1 MNITKINI
9 TFEDGK
15 ELCLVTQDRFLAIR
29 DALKAQSDANGLLCK
44 QAELMEKRIA
54 ELQAEC
60 HRLTQEN
67 QSAINDVVHYE
78 VDGHP
83 FHNPLA

>member
-9 TFEDGK
+9 TFEDGM

-29 DALKAQSDANGLLCK
+29 DALKAQSDANVLLCK
-44 QAELMEKRIA
+44 QAELMEQRIA

-67 QSAINDVVHYE
+67 QAMIAVEFPVT
-78 VDGHP
+78 DGQD
-83 FHNPLA
+83 FQNPLP

>member
-15 ELCLVTQDRFLAIR
+15 ELCLVTQGRFLAVR
-29 DALKAQSDANGLLCK
+29 DALKSMSDANVALNK
-44 QAELMEKRIA
+44 QAEMQEQRIA

-60 HRLTQEN
+60 HRLTKEN
-67 QSAINDVVHYE
+67 QAMIAVEFPVT
-78 VDGHP
+78 DGQD
-83 FHNPLA
+83 FQNPLP